1 MYATNILRLG
11 VSMTLTFGKPSIT
24 IRRLGVITSIYMMLG
39 FILLCGLLHP
49 STIYSEEI
57 KSDINSFISID
68 DEKTTAPIFDST
80 LDKLTNSIEE
90 RQLELDSDTSDG
102 LIVDD
107 QKDKDMVVVLGDS
120 DSQEKLSPPL
130 KSEIATEENRK
141 QANLAELNATQP
153 NNRTTY
159 IIPESSHSIA
169 EQQRFLIESKGSS
182 VALLNSDEFRKTAR
196 EDRGFER
203 DKLRSLDII
212 PKGDLSTSNVIGNTD
227 IASQIS
233 LGFKKNAIQEHHL
246 TKTFSQ
252 KDGKLSSVIEGMLA
266 IGKEKVEK
274 EIKYSGNL
282 WQKLKAK
289 AHCLVCCVDNLNFE
303 DIKSY
308 FQYYCHLNHQ
318 LKLPKGAILS
328 AKTEVYRGGDFGR
341 KNKDNVFGYRI
352 PSLLKTEKGTLLAG
366 ADERIEQACDWG
378 NIGMVIRR
386 SEDDG
391 VTWGKRE
398 TIVNLRNNPRV
409 PLVTS
414 GDYSGSPIN
423 MDMALVQ
430 DTSSKTKRIFSIYDM
445 FPEGRGVISIA
456 NTPEKEY
463 TQIGGQSYLNLYNN
477 EKKSKVFT
485 IRDKGIVYNFK
496 GKKTDY
502 HVITETTKSDHSNLG
517 DIYKGKQLLGNIYF
531 TKHKTSPFRLAKSSY
546 VWMSYSDDDGRT
558 WSSPRDITAS
568 LRRRGMKFLG
578 IGPGKGIVLKWG
590 PHAGRIII
598 PAYSTNWKS
607 HLRGSQS
614 SRLIYSDDHGKTWH
628 TGKAVNDNRVLSN
641 GEKIHSLTMD
651 NKKEQ
656 NTESVP
662 VQLKNG
668 DIKLFMRN
676 LTGNLEV
683 ATSKDGGETWQNHV
697 KRYKEV
703 HDAYV
708 QLSAIRFEHDK
719 KEYILLVNANGPGK
733 KRQDGYAR
741 LAQVNRNGSFKWLYH
756 HHIQDGSF
764 AYNSVQQ
771 LNNDQFGVLYEHREK
786 HQNSFTLNYKVFNW
800 SFLSQNTEKQGTL
813 WEKMAANWHVLFKFY
828 PWC

>member
-159 IIPESSHSIA
+159 IIPESSHSIV

-828 PWC
+828 L

>member
-1 MYATNILRLG
+1 
-11 VSMTLTFGKPSIT
+11 MTLTFGKPSIT

-598 PAYSTNWKS
+598 PTYSTNWKS

-828 PWC
+828 L

>member
-212 PKGDLSTSNVIGNTD
+212 SKGDLSTSNVIGNTD

-828 PWC
+828 L

>member
-800 SFLSQNTEKQGTL
+800 SFLSKNTEKQGTL

-828 PWC
+828 L

>member
-378 NIGMVIRR
+378 NIGMVICR

-828 PWC
+828 L

>member
-24 IRRLGVITSIYMMLG
+24 IRRLGVITSTYMMLG

-80 LDKLTNSIEE
+80 LDKLTNSTEE

-182 VALLNSDEFRKTAR
+182 VALLNSDEFRKTAG

-233 LGFKKNAIQEHHL
+233 LGFKKNAMQEHHL

-352 PSLLKTEKGTLLAG
+352 PSLLKTQKGTLLAG

-477 EKKSKVFT
+477 GKKSKVFT

-568 LRRRGMKFLG
+568 LRQKGMKFLG
-578 IGPGKGIVLKWG
+578 IGSGKGIVLKWG

-628 TGKAVNDNRVLSN
+628 TGKAVNDNRILSN

-697 KRYKEV
+697 KRYKEI

-733 KRQDGYAR
+733 KCQDGYAR

-828 PWC
+828 L

>member
-80 LDKLTNSIEE
+80 LYKLTNSIEE

-828 PWC
+828 L

>member
-1 MYATNILRLG
+1 
-11 VSMTLTFGKPSIT
+11 MTLTFGKPSIT

-352 PSLLKTEKGTLLAG
+352 SSLLKTEKGTLLAR

-828 PWC
+828 L

>member
-252 KDGKLSSVIEGMLA
+252 KDGKLSSVIERMLA

-828 PWC
+828 L

>member
-1 MYATNILRLG
+1 
-11 VSMTLTFGKPSIT
+11 MTLTFGKPSIT

-578 IGPGKGIVLKWG
+578 IGPGKGIVLKWR

-828 PWC
+828 L

>member
-328 AKTEVYRGGDFGR
+328 TKTEVYRGGDFGR

-477 EKKSKVFT
+477 GKKSKVFT

-683 ATSKDGGETWQNHV
+683 ATSKDGGESWQNHV

-828 PWC
+828 L

>member
-130 KSEIATEENRK
+130 KSEIATEGNRK

-800 SFLSQNTEKQGTL
+800 SFLSQNAEKQGTL

-828 PWC
+828 L

>member
-1 MYATNILRLG
+1 
-11 VSMTLTFGKPSIT
+11 MTLTFGKPSIT

-378 NIGMVIRR
+378 NIGMVIRC

-828 PWC
+828 L

>member
-1 MYATNILRLG
+1 
-11 VSMTLTFGKPSIT
+11 MTLTFGKPSIT

-771 LNNDQFGVLYEHREK
+771 LNNDRFGVLYEHREK

-828 PWC
+828 L

>member
-203 DKLRSLDII
+203 DKLRSLNII

-828 PWC
+828 L

>member
-1 MYATNILRLG
+1 
-11 VSMTLTFGKPSIT
+11 MTLTFGKPSIT

-607 HLRGSQS
+607 HLRSSQS

-828 PWC
+828 L

>member
-1 MYATNILRLG
+1 
-11 VSMTLTFGKPSIT
+11 MTLTFGKPSIT

-430 DTSSKTKRIFSIYDM
+430 DTSSKTKRIFSIHDM

-828 PWC
+828 L

>member
-496 GKKTDY
+496 GKKADY

-828 PWC
+828 L

>member
-233 LGFKKNAIQEHHL
+233 LGFKKNAIQERHL

-828 PWC
+828 L

>member
-590 PHAGRIII
+590 SHAGRIII

-813 WEKMAANWHVLFKFY
+813 WEKMAANWYVLFKFY
-828 PWC
+828 L

>member
-463 TQIGGQSYLNLYNN
+463 PQIGGQSYLNLYNN

-828 PWC
+828 L

>member
-741 LAQVNRNGSFKWLYH
+741 LAQVNRTGSFKWLYH

-828 PWC
+828 L

>member
-1 MYATNILRLG
+1 
-11 VSMTLTFGKPSIT
+11 MTLTFGKPSIT

-252 KDGKLSSVIEGMLA
+252 KDGKLSSVIERMLA

-828 PWC
+828 L

>member
-24 IRRLGVITSIYMMLG
+24 IRRLGVITSTYMMLG

-120 DSQEKLSPPL
+120 DSQEKLSSPL

-141 QANLAELNATQP
+141 QANLAELNVTQLD
-153 NNRTTY
+153 NRTTY

-182 VALLNSDEFRKTAR
+182 VALLNSDEFRKTAG

-341 KNKDNVFGYRI
+341 KNKDKVFGYRI

-477 EKKSKVFT
+477 GKKSKVFT

-558 WSSPRDITAS
+558 WSSPRDITVS
-568 LRRRGMKFLG
+568 LRQRGMKFLG

-628 TGKAVNDNRVLSN
+628 IGKAVNDNRVLSN

-683 ATSKDGGETWQNHV
+683 ATSKDGGESWQNHV

-828 PWC
+828 L

>member
-1 MYATNILRLG
+1 
-11 VSMTLTFGKPSIT
+11 MTLTFGKPSIT

-786 HQNSFTLNYKVFNW
+786 HQNSFTLNYKVF
-800 SFLSQNTEKQGTL
+800 
-813 WEKMAANWHVLFKFY
+813 
-828 PWC
+828 

>member
-1 MYATNILRLG
+1 
-11 VSMTLTFGKPSIT
+11 MTLTFGKPSIT

-182 VALLNSDEFRKTAR
+182 IALLNSDEFRKTAR

-828 PWC
+828 L

>member
-1 MYATNILRLG
+1 
-11 VSMTLTFGKPSIT
+11 MTLTFGKPSIT

-203 DKLRSLDII
+203 DKLRSLDIL

-828 PWC
+828 L

>member
-423 MDMALVQ
+423 MDIALVQ

-828 PWC
+828 L

>member
-1 MYATNILRLG
+1 
-11 VSMTLTFGKPSIT
+11 MTLTFGKPSIT

-590 PHAGRIII
+590 PHAGRIISCLFYELEI
-598 PAYSTNWKS
+598 SSKRFTIFTPNLFRRPWKNVAYWKS
-607 HLRGSQS
+607 SQ
-614 SRLIYSDDHGKTWH
+614 
-628 TGKAVNDNRVLSN
+628 
-641 GEKIHSLTMD
+641 
-651 NKKEQ
+651 
-656 NTESVP
+656 
-662 VQLKNG
+662 
-668 DIKLFMRN
+668 
-676 LTGNLEV
+676 
-683 ATSKDGGETWQNHV
+683 
-697 KRYKEV
+697 
-703 HDAYV
+703 
-708 QLSAIRFEHDK
+708 
-719 KEYILLVNANGPGK
+719 
-733 KRQDGYAR
+733 
-741 LAQVNRNGSFKWLYH
+741 
-756 HHIQDGSF
+756 
-764 AYNSVQQ
+764 
-771 LNNDQFGVLYEHREK
+771 
-786 HQNSFTLNYKVFNW
+786 
-800 SFLSQNTEKQGTL
+800 
-813 WEKMAANWHVLFKFY
+813 
-828 PWC
+828 

>member
-676 LTGNLEV
+676 LTANLEV

-828 PWC
+828 L

>member
-90 RQLELDSDTSDG
+90 RQLELDSDTSDD

-828 PWC
+828 L

>member
-1 MYATNILRLG
+1 
-11 VSMTLTFGKPSIT
+11 MTLTFGKPSIT

-90 RQLELDSDTSDG
+90 RQLELDSDISDG

-828 PWC
+828 L

>member
-1 MYATNILRLG
+1 
-11 VSMTLTFGKPSIT
+11 MTLTFGKPSIT

-366 ADERIEQACDWG
+366 DDERIEQACDWG

-828 PWC
+828 L

>member
-1 MYATNILRLG
+1 
-11 VSMTLTFGKPSIT
+11 MTLTFGKPSIT

-386 SEDDG
+386 SEDDS

-828 PWC
+828 L

>member
-485 IRDKGIVYNFK
+485 IRDEGIVYNFK

-828 PWC
+828 L

>member
-1 MYATNILRLG
+1 
-11 VSMTLTFGKPSIT
+11 MTLTFGKPSIT

-764 AYNSVQQ
+764 AYNSAQQ

-828 PWC
+828 L

>member
-1 MYATNILRLG
+1 
-11 VSMTLTFGKPSIT
+11 MTLTFGKPSIT

-423 MDMALVQ
+423 MDIALVQ

-828 PWC
+828 L

>member
-578 IGPGKGIVLKWG
+578 IGPEKGIVLKWG

-828 PWC
+828 L

>member
-1 MYATNILRLG
+1 
-11 VSMTLTFGKPSIT
+11 MTLTFGKPSIT

-445 FPEGRGVISIA
+445 FPEGRGIISIA

-828 PWC
+828 L